1 MSTCSSDLITKGCQC
16 LSNPIDP
23 GSQVCAYINRQNGL
37 VSPCDTGCCVPRCNI
52 NKDMASVLQFQNEFR
67 ASSGTALPKGFG
79 ADLPISDEPTRVK
92 DLGVDYEPPETRYQT
107 VWERMMIPLLM
118 LLIVFL
124 TIASL
129 A

>member
-1 MSTCSSDLITKGCQC
+1 MTTCSSDMITKGCQC
-16 LSNPIDP
+16 LSNPVDG

-37 VSPCDTGCCVPRCNI
+37 VSPCDSGCCVPRCNI
-52 NKDMASVLQFQNEFR
+52 NNNLPGILQFQNEFR
-67 ASSGTALPKGFG
+67 ASSGTSLPKGFG
-79 ADLPISDEPTRVK
+79 VDLVTSDAPTK
-92 DLGVDYEPPETRYQT
+92 IKGSSDYTPPDTRYQA
-107 VWERMMIPLLM
+107 VWERMLIPFLM

>member
-1 MSTCSSDLITKGCQC
+1 MSYCSSDLIGKGCQC
-16 LSNPIDP
+16 LSNPVDP

-37 VSPCDTGCCVPRCNI
+37 VSPCDSGCCVPRCNT
-52 NKDMASVLQFQNEFR
+52 NPDMPSILQFQNEFR
-67 ASSGTALPKGFG
+67 ASSGTALPPGFG
-79 ADLPISDEPTRVK
+79 VNLATSDEPTRAK
-92 DLGVDYEPPETRYQT
+92 GASDYEPPDTRYQT

>member
-1 MSTCSSDLITKGCQC
+1 MTTCSSDMITKGCQC
-16 LSNPIDP
+16 LANPTDP

-37 VSPCDTGCCVPRCNI
+37 VSPCDSGCCVPRCKI
-52 NKDMASVLQFQNEFR
+52 NPMIPSILQFQNEFR
-67 ASSGTALPKGFG
+67 SSSGTALPKGFG
-79 ADLPISDEPTRVK
+79 VELATSDAPTQMK
-92 DLGVDYEPPETRYQT
+92 GSSDYTPPDTRYQS

>member
-1 MSTCSSDLITKGCQC
+1 MSYCSSDLIGKGCQC
-16 LSNPIDP
+16 LANPVDP

-37 VSPCDTGCCVPRCNI
+37 VSPCDSGCCVPRCNI
-52 NKDMASVLQFQNEFR
+52 NPDFPSILQFQNEFR
-67 ASSGTALPKGFG
+67 ASSGTALPPGFG
-79 ADLPISDEPTRVK
+79 VNLATSDEPTQIK
-92 DLGVDYEPPETRYQT
+92 GSTEYEPPETRNQA

-124 TIASL
+124 AIASL

>member
-1 MSTCSSDLITKGCQC
+1 MSTCSSDLISKGCQC
-16 LSNPIDP
+16 LANPIDP

-37 VSPCDTGCCVPRCNI
+37 VSPCDAGCCVPRCNI
-52 NKDMASVLQFQNEFR
+52 NKDLPSILQFQNEFR
-67 ASSGTALPKGFG
+67 ASTGTALPPGFG
-79 ADLPISDEPTRVK
+79 VNLATSDEPTRVK
-92 DLGVDYEPPETRYQT
+92 DSSDYEPPDTRYQT
-107 VWERMMIPLLM
+107 VWERMLIPLLM

>member
-1 MSTCSSDLITKGCQC
+1 MSTCSSDLISKGCQC
-16 LSNPIDP
+16 LTNPVDP

-37 VSPCDTGCCVPRCNI
+37 VSPCDAGCCVPRCNI
-52 NKDMASVLQFQNEFR
+52 NPALPSILQVQNEFR
-67 ASSGTALPKGFG
+67 ASSGTALPPGFG
-79 ADLPISDEPTRVK
+79 VNLATSNEPTRAR
-92 DLGVDYEPPETRYQT
+92 GASDYEPPDTRYQT

>member
-37 VSPCDTGCCVPRCNI
+37 VSPCDPGCCVPKCNI
-52 NKDMASVLQFQNEFR
+52 NRDLPTILQFQNEFR
-67 ASSGTALPKGFG
+67 ASTGTALPPGFG
-79 ADLPISDEPTRVK
+79 VNLATSDEPTRNKEETEYV
-92 DLGVDYEPPETRYQT
+92 EPDVRYQA
-107 VWERMMIPLLM
+107 VWERMIIPLLM
-118 LLIVFL
+118 LVIVFL
-124 TIASL
+124 AIASL